1 VALAAVSPRSRLA
14 TKNRAFWHIRIAL
27 PVWCGGSEVR
37 FIFAATYHAD
47 F

>member
-1 VALAAVSPRSRLA
+1 VALAAVSPRSQLA

-37 FIFAATYHAD
+37 INFSATNHAD